1 MYHEDEMGIL
11 TTALSIISKIALF
24 LLLLAVVPG
33 LPPYVE
39 FEAFSIAPS
48 VPLEGYLTLNSRL
61 NGAERLFKGQI
72 HGPEDLK
79 VHNGQLYTTLHGGHV
94 VRIVNDKI
102 EPIVKFG
109 QQCEGFHEE
118 DLCGRPLGLAFDKNG
133 MLYVA
138 DAYFGIFKVDPST
151 GKSVK
156 LVSMNDTIEGK
167 KPRLP
172 NGIAVGSD
180 GSVYWTDS
188 STSHSLHDGLFI
200 TLASGNGRL
209 LKYSP
214 STKSNTVLLDK
225 IHFANGVALSDDES
239 FLVICET
246 ISHRLLRKM
255 IRKFRDCE
263 ATVLANFLIH
273 FVHQVITD
281 ERWPTTPVFIVN
293 QKNAQSHD
301 ALPCTARSVLN
312 GCAHRC
318 ENGVY
323 PHYLSR
329 HAQTAIKKLQDSAD
343 RYHLRGPQAGQSEV
357 FLDGLPG
364 TPDNIHPD
372 GKGGFVV
379 SLLLARDTDSPSLIA
394 TLGPYP
400 LLRKLIARVMFLVQ
414 AAVKLLRD
422 LYPVKLLKKSAHIA
436 TSSLCLLQVWCVRL
450 YCF

>member
-1 MYHEDEMGIL
+1 MGIL

-118 DLCGRPLGLAFDKNG
+118 DICGRPLGLAFDKNG

-246 ISHRLLRKM
+246 ISHRLLR
-255 IRKFRDCE
+255 
-263 ATVLANFLIH
+263 
-273 FVHQVITD
+273 
-281 ERWPTTPVFIVN
+281 
-293 QKNAQSHD
+293 
-301 ALPCTARSVLN
+301 
-312 GCAHRC
+312 
-318 ENGVY
+318 
-323 PHYLSR
+323 
-329 HAQTAIKKLQDSAD
+329 
-343 RYHLRGPQAGQSEV
+343 YHLRGPQAGQSEV

-379 SLLLARDTDSPSLIA
+379 SLLLARDSDSPSLIA

-422 LYPVKLLKKSAHIA
+422 LYPVKLLKKSAHIIGHFESLPAPSLVRVTVLFLTREGKVSRALFA
-436 TSSLCLLQVWCVRL
+436 TDGLTGVSDCVQFGDYYYLGSPFNHFLARVRVN
-450 YCF
+450 